1 MTENN
6 KKVVKQYYTHSGGN
20 AVYFFGL
27 IGAMVYYIQQASGF
41 WEVILGILKALVWPV
56 FVVYELLVFLIG

>member
-6 KKVVKQYYTHSGGN
+6 KKVVKQYYTHGGGN
-20 AVYFFGL
+20 AVYFFGF

-56 FVVYELLVFLIG
+56 FVIYELLVFLID